1 MEEKKVKLSTLFLI
15 LALIIIIV
23 MGVFIFM
30 LYKDKE
36 AEVKKSSELQTQVN
50 SLNGTVS
57 QLQEKIKT
65 ISETV
70 NTSAENKPEE
80 TNTTTENQSKTSSEQ
95 KTYNYTDLEEFWTN
109 FRSAVLSY
117 DFNEMKKYVKFPLK
131 ETKGDYST
139 IQTVD
144 VNEEEFEESFKEFL
158 NKYDGKALVYKAE
171 STVFNWI
178 RGAHSPILLS
188 GLASE
193 KSVEFG
199 EGYNYFAVHITE
211 DGNSANFD
219 GMTIEKDNDGYWRL
233 TNIDNR

>member
-70 NTSAENKPEE
+70 NTSTENKPEE

-95 KTYNYTDLEEFWTN
+95 KTYNYTDIKEFWTN
-109 FRSAVLSY
+109 FRNAVLSY
-117 DFNEMKKYVKFPLK
+117 DYDEMKKYVKFPI
-131 ETKGDYST
+131 EAKGPSDNSPST
-139 IQTVD
+139 YIK
-144 VNEEEFEESFKEFL
+144 EEEFEETFKEFL
-158 NKYDGKALVYKAE
+158 QQTYIQVKDGVKSTPTEYDWIKEHEMPRMLGGTEYDNAGNYTDLVRLE
-171 STVFNWI
+171 N
-178 RGAHSPILLS
+178 
-188 GLASE
+188 
-193 KSVEFG
+193 
-199 EGYNYFAVHITE
+199 
-211 DGNSANFD
+211 DNSARFD
-219 GMTIEKDNDGYWRL
+219 EMVMEKDSNGYWKL
-233 TNIDNR
+233 TVIFI

>member
-70 NTSAENKPEE
+70 NTSTENKPEE

-95 KTYNYTDLEEFWTN
+95 KTYNYTDLKEFWTN
-109 FRSAVLSY
+109 FRNAVLSNNY
-117 DFNEMKKYVKFPLK
+117 NDIKQYVKFPLQS
-131 ETKGDYST
+131 KGPSDSSP
-139 IQTVD
+139 I
-144 VNEEEFEESFKEFL
+144 VNINEDDFEKTFKSFLQE
-158 NKYDGKALVYKAE
+158 YDGVGITNKAE
-171 STVFNWI
+171 STVYNWI
-178 RGAHSPILLS
+178 KNHEMPKMLS
-188 GLASE
+188 GSDYDNAS
-193 KSVEFG
+193 SYVDVVRVENDKWASF
-199 EGYNYFAVHITE
+199 NMM
-211 DGNSANFD
+211 D
-219 GMTIEKDNDGYWRL
+219 MEKDSNGYWKL
-233 TNIDNR
+233 TLIYSNN